1 MASSPYM
8 IGVDIGTTSTK
19 AVLFEQN
26 GTIVAQG
33 SADYPLH
40 TPTPAIAEQDAEDI
54 FKAVITSVN
63 RLPPKREL
71 SQKTFCLYRLVR
83 PCTAFCL
90 SINTAHH

>member
-26 GTIVAQG
+26 GTILAQG

-54 FKAVITSVN
+54 FKAVIESVKQATSKAGLN
-63 RLPPKREL
+63 QRT
-71 SQKTFCLYRLVR
+71 SCLYRSVR
-83 PCTAFCL
+83 PCTVFCL
-90 SINTAHH
+90 SINTAHR

>member
-40 TPTPAIAEQDAEDI
+40 TPTPAIAEQDAI
-54 FKAVITSVN
+54 LGMS
-63 RLPPKREL
+63 L
-71 SQKTFCLYRLVR
+71 
-83 PCTAFCL
+83 
-90 SINTAHH
+90 